1 MGCDQNTVNTI
12 KQGIQ
17 KRLKRRKATN
27 ESGNEHH
34 FV

>member
-1 MGCDQNTVNTI
+1 MGYDQNTVNTI

-17 KRLKRRKATN
+17 KRLERRKATN
-27 ESGNEHH
+27 QGGNEHH